1 MIRTKPNSPVNFDVH
16 EEGIVKLFNEFDR
29 YQLRATT
36 GLATPDEAF
45 VYRLAELE
53 EEGTYQTANF
63 QLVSALVQM
72 PHLDV
77 VEQIEKRK
85 GSPLTATERRHLDQ
99 RIASARVWVEN
110 YASDSE
116 KTRLQETLPARAE
129 ELSQAQ
135 RAFLRQLADALPQT
149 PWEDEALQ
157 SKIFEVARMT
167 PLDQPLAFKALY
179 RVLLDKDAGPKAGN
193 LLAFLELPFLLR
205 RFQELPLDEVAFW
218 RESAVS
224 EEVLAQWIAKQ
235 GDKLESKTWETRMS
249 GALAIFE
256 ITYLFKDGK
265 RQLKRLLLEG
275 GNPDVDSQNLLAR
288 LA

>member
-1 MIRTKPNSPVNFDVH
+1 
-16 EEGIVKLFNEFDR
+16 
-29 YQLRATT
+29 
-36 GLATPDEAF
+36 
-45 VYRLAELE
+45 
-53 EEGTYQTANF
+53 
-63 QLVSALVQM
+63 
-72 PHLDV
+72 
-77 VEQIEKRK
+77 
-85 GSPLTATERRHLDQ
+85 
-99 RIASARVWVEN
+99 
-110 YASDSE
+110 
-116 KTRLQETLPARAE
+116 
-129 ELSQAQ
+129 
-135 RAFLRQLADALPQT
+135 
-149 PWEDEALQ
+149 
-157 SKIFEVARMT
+157 MT

-275 GNPDVDSQNLLAR
+275 GNPDVDSQSLLAR
-288 LA
+288 LT